1 MLYETNFALFAQGPA
16 LSRQLEQNHW
26 VAETHSGKQQEA
38 SQVIFGNEAFLIL
51 FNAVHIVPYQL
62 SSGKCKKQ
70 EVGKDKE
77 QEILVV
83 AVAKAVVDERTVV
96 VIVVRAFVANGAVER
111 LLCDDHLAENAQV
124 VQVNVVFKEVVN
136 QLDKVELGFEVAG
149 LHPD

>member
-1 MLYETNFALFAQGPA
+1 LLYETNFALFAQGPA

-38 SQVIFGNEAFLIL
+38 SQVIFGDEAFLIL

-83 AVAKAVVDERTVV
+83 AVAKAVVDERTVMV
-96 VIVVRAFVANGAVER
+96 EHFCALATEQTMEGGLRLYQLAVG
-111 LLCDDHLAENAQV
+111 AQV
-124 VQVNVVFKEVVN
+124 HQVPLLV
-136 QLDKVELGFEVAG
+136 
-149 LHPD
+149 